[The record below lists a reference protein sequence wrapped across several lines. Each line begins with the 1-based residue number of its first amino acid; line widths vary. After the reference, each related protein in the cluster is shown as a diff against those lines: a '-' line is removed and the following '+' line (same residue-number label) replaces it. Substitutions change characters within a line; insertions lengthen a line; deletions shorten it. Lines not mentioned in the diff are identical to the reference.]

1 MQFDHHLYCA
11 EAHSGG
17 DKVRRAEVNFTVQN
31 TGYLCAC
38 SLKILAVPWTHFFVL

>member
-17 DKVRRAEVNFTVQN
+17 DKVRRAEGEISNPIKLIYCQLLLFLD
-31 TGYLCAC
+31 Y
-38 SLKILAVPWTHFFVL
+38 SPKI